1 MSLIWAKT
9 RNFNVLRKLTLE
21 QKYMETM
28 HSSLQGEAGVKAGGW
43 TWRIGANHRSGIRL
57 FIIRLTIM
65 KKYTPSS
72 NPIIWVVLHF
82 CPCPLKKMM
91 IPIIQLYHII
101 SYPNCNTFFP
111 CVFRYLCFVFSQLV
125 FMCVC
130 VCPMWCFAQPPCI
143 RHAVEHFR
151 SLVGRVA
158 ADRQMKYEGFHKLI

>member
-130 VCPMWCFAQPPCI
+130 VCPMG
-143 RHAVEHFR
+143 VLR
-151 SLVGRVA
+151 SLLASGMLSSIFEAWLGEWQQIDRWNMRVSTN
-158 ADRQMKYEGFHKLI
+158 

>member
-72 NPIIWVVLHF
+72 NPILWVVLHV

-101 SYPNCNTFFP
+101 SYPNCNTFFSMRLSLP
-111 CVFRYLCFVFSQLV
+111 VFRIFATCV
-125 FMCVC
+125 CVC
-130 VCPMWCFAQPPCI
+130 VCPMG
-143 RHAVEHFR
+143 VLR
-151 SLVGRVA
+151 SLLASGMLSSIFEAWLGEWQQIDRWNMRVSTN
-158 ADRQMKYEGFHKLI
+158 